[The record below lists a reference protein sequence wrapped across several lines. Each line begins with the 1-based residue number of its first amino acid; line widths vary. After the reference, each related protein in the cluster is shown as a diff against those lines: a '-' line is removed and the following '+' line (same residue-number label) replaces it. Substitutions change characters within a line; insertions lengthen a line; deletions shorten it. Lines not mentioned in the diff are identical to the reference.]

1 MTKEE
6 FQLKKMALVV
16 KGIFASA
23 CLSLG
28 VAAVLYS
35 ASPAQANEGPS
46 LSDFVKPNQEMNA
59 GKYRMQYATGLTKD
73 GSFYWHMMAYDT
85 ETAKMSLF
93 YWDRKGQQWK
103 MNFNG
108 QQLPKLP

>member
-35 ASPAQANEGPS
+35 ASPVQANEGPA
-46 LSDFVKPNQEMNA
+46 LSDFVKTNQTTSS
-59 GKYRMQYATGLTKD
+59 GKYRMQYVTGLNKSGD
-73 GSFYWHMMAYDT
+73 FYWHMMTYNT
-85 ETAKMSLF
+85 ETAKMNLF